1 MVIFYIHFGAMQGLT
16 KNINKKELLDL
27 QWMTNVAFT
36 SSLGGQ
42 RNWDSVNK
50 VIFVVGTRIYVEW

>member
-42 RNWDSVNK
+42 RNPGTWDPANK
-50 VIFVVGTRIYVEW
+50 VIFVVGTRI